1 MNGEWRVVGR
11 GVAWPLLAGAAA
23 GVLAGVV
30 AGCTGGSGT
39 ANPIDPV
46 NPGALNGTAVTTAAV
61 PRSVAYDLYTHCGID
76 EAKVAGRWYLAA
88 PPLSDGNGNP
98 PAGWGNPYQ
107 HGTMT
112 LVSAAEVV
120 FTDQAG
126 HHVVFR
132 AAPGTG
138 KYPDRVCA

>member
-1 MNGEWRVVGR
+1 MVRAMNGALRVTGA
-11 GVAWPLLAGAAA
+11 GVALPLLAGAVA

-30 AGCTGGSGT
+30 AGCSGG
-39 ANPIDPV
+39 
-46 NPGALNGTAVTTAAV
+46 NGTTAATGGPGVVATVSAKTV
-61 PRSVAYDLYTHCGID
+61 PYNLYTHCGIY
-76 EAKVAGRWYLAA
+76 EAKVQGRWYLAT

-98 PAGWGNPYQ
+98 PSGWGNPDQ

-126 HHVVFR
+126 HRVVFR
-132 AAPGTG
+132 AAPATG
-138 KYPDRVCA
+138 KYPSQICS